1 MKIILSRKGFDSASG
16 KQPNPIM
23 PDSTLLSLP
32 IPSEKDDRVTTY
44 SSLSWN
50 GRSYYDIIHSLKPK
64 SKIMANDFCH
74 LDPDIRKDV
83 CSRPSEWIPAFGQVD
98 SALTHLRN
106 QQVSIGDIFLFF
118 GWFKA
123 TEERNGTLV
132 YKKGA
137 PDLHI
142 IYGYMQIGEIINK
155 EKDVPQWLMKH
166 PHASYRNAWNKN
178 LNAIFLPSD
187 KLSVLPNKKG
197 CDTLDYREN
206 RVLTMPNMP
215 KGRWN
220 LPQFFRNVP
229 ISYHPNPWRS
239 NYFQSAGRGQEF
251 VMEATPEVLTWAKQ
265 IIE

>member
-1 MKIILSRKGFDSASG
+1 MRIILSRKGFDSASG

-83 CSRPSEWIPAFGQVD
+83 CSRPSEWKPAFGQVD

-166 PHASYRNAWNKN
+166 PHASYRTR
-178 LNAIFLPSD
+178 I
-187 KLSVLPNKKG
+187 
-197 CDTLDYREN
+197 
-206 RVLTMPNMP
+206 
-215 KGRWN
+215 
-220 LPQFFRNVP
+220 
-229 ISYHPNPWRS
+229 
-239 NYFQSAGRGQEF
+239 
-251 VMEATPEVLTWAKQ
+251 
-265 IIE
+265 